1 MKKNLIK
8 MMLATVVAVASGVNI
23 YNSQKESGMSDVV
36 LANIEA
42 LASAEVVLE
51 NRTPSDTYTSLE
63 LLGGG
68 CIRVTYERLC
78 AYGGSLPCTPG
89 TFTEVDCLR

>member
-8 MMLATVVAVASGVNI
+8 MMLVAVVVIASGVNI
-23 YNSQKESGMSDVV
+23 YNSQKKSGISDVV
-36 LANIEA
+36 LANVEA
-42 LASAEVVLE
+42 LAFPEEVLN
-51 NRTPSDTYTSLE
+51 NRTPSDTYISLE

-68 CIRVTYERLC
+68 CTRVTYERLC

>member
-8 MMLATVVAVASGVNI
+8 MMLATVAVVASSVNI
-23 YNSQKESGMSDVV
+23 YNSQKEYGMSDIA
-36 LANIEA
+36 LANVEA
-42 LASAEVVLE
+42 LASAEVVLD
-51 NRTPSDTYTSLE
+51 NRTPSDTYISLE

-68 CIRVTYERLC
+68 CTRVTYERLC

-89 TFTEVDCLR
+89 VHTEVDCLR